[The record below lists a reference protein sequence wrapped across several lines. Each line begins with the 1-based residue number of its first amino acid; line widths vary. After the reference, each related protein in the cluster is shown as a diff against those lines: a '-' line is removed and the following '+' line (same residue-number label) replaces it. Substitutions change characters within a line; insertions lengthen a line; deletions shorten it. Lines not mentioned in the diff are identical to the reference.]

1 LFNVPKFFHHQDLIH
16 IVELNPVLT
25 MLYAVLNVSFVSRD
39 LYDLHEKTPESIESI
54 DAQSFSHKSNLLT
67 IET

>member
-1 LFNVPKFFHHQDLIH
+1 
-16 IVELNPVLT
+16 